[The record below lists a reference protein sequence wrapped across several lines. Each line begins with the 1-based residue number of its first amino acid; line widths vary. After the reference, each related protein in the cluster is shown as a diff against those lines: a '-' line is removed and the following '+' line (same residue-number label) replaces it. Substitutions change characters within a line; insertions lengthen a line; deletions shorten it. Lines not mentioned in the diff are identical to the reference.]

1 MLFKAPG
8 LREGLKLNNRIGCF
22 FALCINCKH
31 FLHVHKHQVL
41 LLQYD
46 GILVVRL

>member
-22 FALCINCKH
+22 LLYVLIVSTFSMFINIKS
-31 FLHVHKHQVL
+31 FFFNTTG
-41 LLQYD
+41 YS
-46 GILVVRL
+46 